1 MHQLKWKDKHL
12 NLTRA
17 AVMGVLNL
25 TPDSFYDGG
34 KYGRLDDAIRQAA
47 TMMEEGAAIIDLGAV
62 STRPNAT
69 DVDEAEEWNRLK
81 DVLPALRKQFPDIL
95 LSVDTYRSSIAR
107 ASADLGADMIND
119 ISGGRFDEKMFA
131 TIAKLNLPY
140 VMMHIKG
147 TPANMQHNPV
157 YDDVVMDICKFFDK
171 QLKKLAALGVTENII
186 LDPGFGFGK
195 TVEHNFELLRRLSEL
210 KKLGYPLLAGLS
222 RKSMINKVLGVE
234 PENALNGTTVLN
246 TIALLNG
253 VSILRVHDVKEAVEV
268 VKLVEV
274 VAGN

>member
-12 NLTRA
+12 NLSHP

-34 KYGRLDDAIRQAA
+34 KYGRLDDIIRQAEK
-47 TMMEEGAAIIDLGAV
+47 MIEEGTAIIDLGAV
-62 STRPNAT
+62 STRPNST
-69 DVDEAEEWNRLK
+69 DVLEEEEWNRLK
-81 DVLPALRKQFPDIL
+81 AVLPALRKRFPDTL
-95 LSVDTYRSSIAR
+95 LSVDTYRASIAR
-107 ASADLGADMIND
+107 ASADLGTDIIND

-131 TIAKLNLPY
+131 TIAKLDIPY

-147 TPANMQHNPV
+147 TPATMQQNPV
-157 YDDVVMDICKFFDK
+157 YDDVVIDICNFFDK
-171 QLKKLAALGVTENII
+171 QLKKLAALGVTKNII

-195 TVEHNFELLRRLSEL
+195 TVEHNFELLQRFSEF
-210 KKLGYPLLAGLS
+210 KKLEHPLLAGLS
-222 RKSMINKVLGVE
+222 RKSMINKVLGIK

-246 TIALLNG
+246 TIALLNDAN
-253 VSILRVHDVKEAVEV
+253 ILRVHDVKEAVEA